1 MVCTDY
7 WKCCDLDLSLGRS
20 WAHCWC
26 ATEPLLL
33 FFILTRSSMSTSQH
47 GKVIRIP
54 VRSAFTPCQLQ
65 LDLTFELLAA
75 QLPHMSRYTCLY
87 TCKAAGHQSTI
98 LHSNSIRAF
107 QVCPFKFLLFIADI
121 FLVGL
126 KLRLI
131 TCRCWLQEFLM
142 HPKKESAV
150 PG

>member
-1 MVCTDY
+1 
-7 WKCCDLDLSLGRS
+7 
-20 WAHCWC
+20 
-26 ATEPLLL
+26 
-33 FFILTRSSMSTSQH
+33 MSTSQH

-75 QLPHMSRYTCLY
+75 QLASYVTLYISIHMRGSR
-87 TCKAAGHQSTI
+87 HQFII

-107 QVCPFKFLLFIADI
+107 QACPFKFLLFIADI

-131 TCRCWLQEFLM
+131 TCRCWLQESLM